1 MKTILSP
8 IKNAVFFTIKSRRL
22 LAILALALVM
32 LQLIGCNPVI
42 TRPDDWTTTTK
53 ADPDMPV
60 ITPPVDTTPKKR
72 VALTFDDGPQHYA
85 ERTKAI
91 VDEMDKYGFHCTFFV
106 RGNRVRGGDAL
117 AYAVSHGNDIGI
129 HSFSHPNF
137 NQIDDAAYQ
146 NQLSET
152 VDRIHEQVPDYEVKL
167 LRPPYGNISDERLTS
182 CPYAVINWSVDSLDW
197 ENTYYSGI
205 SDEEADRR
213 INTIVD
219 TVMSSVTDGDI
230 ILMHDIYESTFD
242 ATVILLQRLHEEG
255 YEVVSVTELL
265 GDRLQAGRMYY
276 NG

>member
-1 MKTILSP
+1 MKNTPSP
-8 IKNAVFFTIKSRRL
+8 LKIAARLAAKHRCL

-32 LQLIGCNPVI
+32 LQLVACNPVV
-42 TRPDDWTTTTK
+42 TRPDDWTTPK
-53 ADPDMPV
+53 NQPDIPV

-106 RGNRVRGGDAL
+106 LGNRVRGGDAL
-117 AYAVSHGNDIGI
+117 AYAVAHGNDIGI
-129 HSFSHPNF
+129 HSFDHPNF

-146 NQLSET
+146 NQLSNT
-152 VDRIHEQVPDYEVKL
+152 VDRIHEKVPDDYEVKL
-167 LRPPYGNISDERLTS
+167 LRPPYGNISDERLAA

-213 INTIVD
+213 VNTIVEN
-219 TVMSSVTDGDI
+219 VMSQVGDGDI
-230 ILMHDIYESTFD
+230 ILMHDIYESTYD
-242 ATVILLQRLHEEG
+242 ATVLLLQRLHEEG